1 MEAHAK
7 TDSSEPSIPTFSSAE
22 QTHMKHNLLIRQTS
36 VEGQHLS
43 EPGHLDFLDGLR
55 ALAALLVVTH
65 HAWLQS
71 WPYNLYP
78 TMHPVGT
85 VAALTSW
92 LAFGKIAV
100 TGFIVISGYCL
111 MLPLVLSHK
120 DFNVKRFF
128 IRRCR
133 RILPPYYAA
142 FMLTLIMD
150 FFFLKQNTGTEYD
163 AGYPITAT
171 GFLSH
176 IFLVQ
181 NFTANPF
188 QISGPL
194 WSIAVEFQIYLFFP
208 AFIAVYKK
216 WGIYAT
222 LAFTSILGYSASFL
236 FSYRGLYTSYAHYIA
251 LFGFGMAAA
260 HFGFKLQASAI
271 RKAVVACQLSLPL
284 ILLIGLGAH
293 REFGSS
299 KVLTDSLVGFFVA
312 NILVVATISPFG
324 ALAKSLSFKPLA
336 LIGTASY
343 SLYLIHSPLQ
353 QLLWQTIAGPFGW
366 SKPATFVLMSTA
378 GTAIILVAT
387 AGFFYV
393 FERPYL
399 KKRIAVMQPLAQT
412 KPITQ
417 TMLTTEPGFS
427 AVKGPGLL

>member
-1 MEAHAK
+1 
-7 TDSSEPSIPTFSSAE
+7 
-22 QTHMKHNLLIRQTS
+22 MKHHLLIRQTT
-36 VEGQHLS
+36 VEGQRLS

-78 TMHPVGT
+78 AMHPVGT

-111 MLPLVLSHK
+111 MLPFVLSHK
-120 DFNVKRFF
+120 DLNIRHFF

-142 FMLTLIMD
+142 FMVTLILD
-150 FFFLKQNTGTEYD
+150 LVFLKQKTGTEYD

-181 NFTANPF
+181 NFTAHPF

-222 LAFTSILGYSASFL
+222 LVFTSILGYSASLL
-236 FSYRGLYTSYAHYIA
+236 FSYNGLYTSYAHYLA

-260 HFGFKLQASAI
+260 HFSFKLQASAI
-271 RKAVVACQLSLPL
+271 RKALVACQLLLPV

-299 KVLTDSLVGFFVA
+299 KILTDSLVGFFIA
-312 NILVVATISPFG
+312 NILMIATISPYG
-324 ALAKSLSFKPLA
+324 ALAKSLSFKPLV

-343 SLYLIHSPLQ
+343 SLYLIHAPLQ
-353 QLLWQTIAGPFGW
+353 QLLWQTIAGPLGL
-366 SKPATFVLMSTA
+366 SKAATFALVSTA

-412 KPITQ
+412 KPVTQ

-427 AVKGPGLL
+427 VVKGSGLL